1 MNEKKI
7 VDAFRKVKTDM
18 TKIVTE
24 LEALKSSKSVKSISE
39 IKNFPSFKKNVENEL
54 KSLNSRTK
62 DFENKVNNNH
72 EVLNDL
78 SKSIKEKSSVNLDN
92 EELDEKFEEFAEM
105 INERVSL
112 EISNLKLE
120 LETDFARLMADVDKF
135 KLEIL
140 DVGASSKNKNE
151 KNDNLNQNLEEFAEM
166 INEKVTLEVNSLK
179 MEFTE
184 EISKVYDRCFNEILE
199 FKSELQKLQERKDE
213 KLEKKSKKKSNNI
226 EKISKSKPKYNSKK
240 KEKIISEDL
249 NVPTG
254 IEQVSLYESPIQ
266 ENEKKPNKLK
276 KIAKWLFVDE
286 EEENDLNDI
295 KGEVKKDKNSS
306 KKEDDLY

>member
-1 MNEKKI
+1 MK
-7 VDAFRKVKTDM
+7 
-18 TKIVTE
+18 
-24 LEALKSSKSVKSISE
+24 
-39 IKNFPSFKKNVENEL
+39 
-54 KSLNSRTK
+54 
-62 DFENKVNNNH
+62 NKVNNNH